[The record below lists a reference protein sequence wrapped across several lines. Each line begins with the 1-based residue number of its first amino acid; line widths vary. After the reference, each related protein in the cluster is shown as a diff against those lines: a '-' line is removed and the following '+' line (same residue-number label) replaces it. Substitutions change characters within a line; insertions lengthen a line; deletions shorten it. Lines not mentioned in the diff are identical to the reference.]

1 MKLFKYSYFVFV
13 NYFWIV
19 TVSSL
24 LLIAFGAKQYL
35 ISMLLPIAFY
45 ALAYASRKKQNLTI
59 FDVLIICILISDV
72 ISWAINDYRF
82 KSTLI
87 MRHIIGPVSY
97 MFIYYVGRNLP
108 VEKSYK
114 VFKASLLP
122 ALITS
127 VIGIYCFFFPPAWY
141 FSIMED
147 GNLSSLEALR
157 LHSIFTSPYTLAY
170 MDTFLLGYIFF
181 QIFQNNEQ
189 ITRYKYHI
197 AIFVITLAFCMMR
210 APMAGTAIY
219 FLLALLLSC
228 LSMGKWKKLI
238 YAVLGVVM
246 LSGILFT
253 VMKNT
258 NAQYVDFLLE
268 KFDIV
273 SEKNSTFVEDRYK
286 LMEADESFF
295 GDGAGRHNLW
305 ADDYVVGSSM
315 RDGEYQKLMQEV
327 GYVGQYIY
335 IILIVLVMI
344 KCLFHPKHLL
354 FEFSTMAFLL
364 IAMIG
369 AAPLSTIDK
378 SCFVFWLVM
387 GRVASFKK
395 TRTITTKATSVQT
408 QRSIIN
414 VKI

>member
-1 MKLFKYSYFVFV
+1 M
-13 NYFWIV
+13 
-19 TVSSL
+19 
-24 LLIAFGAKQYL
+24 
-35 ISMLLPIAFY
+35 
-45 ALAYASRKKQNLTI
+45 TI

-219 FLLALLLSC
+219 FYWHYCCRAYLWEN
-228 LSMGKWKKLI
+228 GK
-238 YAVLGVVM
+238 
-246 LSGILFT
+246 S
-253 VMKNT
+253 
-258 NAQYVDFLLE
+258 
-268 KFDIV
+268 
-273 SEKNSTFVEDRYK
+273 
-286 LMEADESFF
+286 
-295 GDGAGRHNLW
+295 
-305 ADDYVVGSSM
+305 
-315 RDGEYQKLMQEV
+315 
-327 GYVGQYIY
+327 
-335 IILIVLVMI
+335 
-344 KCLFHPKHLL
+344 
-354 FEFSTMAFLL
+354 
-364 IAMIG
+364 
-369 AAPLSTIDK
+369 
-378 SCFVFWLVM
+378 
-387 GRVASFKK
+387 
-395 TRTITTKATSVQT
+395 
-408 QRSIIN
+408 
-414 VKI
+414 